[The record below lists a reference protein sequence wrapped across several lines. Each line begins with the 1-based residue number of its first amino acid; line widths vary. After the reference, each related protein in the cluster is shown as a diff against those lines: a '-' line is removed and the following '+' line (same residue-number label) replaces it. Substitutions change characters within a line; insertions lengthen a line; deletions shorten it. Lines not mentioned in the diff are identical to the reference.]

1 MIHVENVYE
10 EILHQSLLDETL
22 KGEEDLLG
30 AEGTSGTGD
39 PVRPARFLNRMEGE
53 EEMATGL
60 LGRQRRK
67 EREEGERWRDVLAEV
82 GMVSSSSRLGWYFK
96 HIGPF
101 VHTRAFMKNVAHS

>member
-67 EREEGERWRDVLAEV
+67 EREERGLPALMESPNLA
-82 GMVSSSSRLGWYFK
+82 
-96 HIGPF
+96 
-101 VHTRAFMKNVAHS
+101 HTVVAQ